1 MIANSSEANRVHWQ
15 NEAARVARKMNL
27 GWWLEAL
34 SAPLVVGAVCVTIAL
49 VVTRREIPEVNLWF
63 LLGWVAAAFV
73 VLSFCCFLVA
83 RRNFEKP
90 ADSMVRMEA
99 AMCLR
104 NALSAAQAGVATWP
118 QPVQKIDAGISWQ
131 WGRLLVPVL
140 GALVLLVA
148 GFIIPVSSPAG
159 RVALAPEEPQAW
171 QQLSAELDR
180 LTEEKIVDENYLEE
194 TRQRLDELKAQE
206 QEQWFSHSSLE
217 ATDSL
222 KKSHQSEAGRVTREL
237 ARAEKALATLEQNAG
252 GMAAAERNRL
262 MNEFDQALQGLQSG
276 AMKPD
281 AALLEQMKQLDLK
294 QLANLTPEQ
303 LQQLRENLK
312 KHGEAMKGEE
322 GGDELADGEGEGDE
336 GEPRDGEG
344 SGGVNRGPGH
354 ADGVLG
360 KEKDEVLTGEH
371 AGIEAK
377 DLSQTTPGD
386 LLELQDGEHDVDE
399 TASRI
404 RSGGNTDATGKGGD
418 RVWRDALDPAEQQTL
433 KRFFE

>member
-34 SAPLVVGAVCVTIAL
+34 SAPLVVGAVCATIAL
-49 VVTRREIPEVNLWF
+49 VVTRREMPEVNLWF
-63 LLGWVAAAFV
+63 LLGWVALAFG

-90 ADSMVRMEA
+90 VDSMVRMEA

-104 NALSAAQAGVATWP
+104 NALSAAQAGVAAWP
-118 QPVQKIDAGISWQ
+118 QPRQKIEAGISWQ
-131 WGRLLVPVL
+131 WGRMLVPVL

-148 GFIIPVSSPAG
+148 GFIIPVSSAAG
-159 RVALAPEEPQAW
+159 RVALAPEEPQTW

-180 LTEEKIVDENYLEE
+180 LTEEEIVDENYLEE

-206 QEQWFSHSSLE
+206 PEQWFSHSSLE

-237 ARAEKALATLEQNAG
+237 ERADKALATLEQNTS
-252 GMAAAERNRL
+252 GMAPAERNRL

-303 LQQLRENLK
+303 MQQLRENLK
-312 KHGEAMKGEE
+312 KHGEAMKGGEE
-322 GGDELADGEGEGDE
+322 GEGELADGEGDGDE
-336 GEPRDGEG
+336 GEGAG
-344 SGGVNRGPGH
+344 AGGVNRGPGH
-354 ADGVLG
+354 VDGVLG

-386 LLELQDGEHDVDE
+386 LLELQDGEHDVDQ

-404 RSGGNTDATGKGGD
+404 RSGGNIDATGKGGD

-433 KRFFE
+433 KRFFD